1 MIKKCGQV
9 KRKIMAFLMVCLFLV
24 SEFSVPVQAKDTFL
38 ADYIQTV
45 YNQNNGIGNNEVNC
59 LLQSSSG
66 YIWIGTDG
74 GLYRYNGSEFVT
86 INLWDMDKADVYS
99 IKCLMQDSTGRVWIG
114 TGNYGLFYLKDGEY
128 IHLENEYYD
137 GIKTINDICE
147 TDDGEI
153 YIATADGLYSITDN
167 EDGTSSMSKL
177 SDDKSA
183 GQEFIKLEYMN
194 NKIYV
199 ATENAELYIFDKD
212 GNYEIFDTY
221 DITGGDDIRCLEVI
235 NSRLYIGT
243 GGRNIIRLR
252 DNKNFDII
260 TAEVDGINSIMYDRN
275 NCKWVC
281 ADNGIGFFDKNNTF
295 IKLSEC
301 EIDSYLSDI
310 IEDYEGNY
318 WIASSRMGVL
328 LLSDSKFVNYNMYS
342 GLQETMVNAVYVYND
357 NTYISTDD
365 GLVIYDNEYNRITNE
380 LTDNLENISVKHI
393 SSDSFGNLWISTYRK
408 YGLIKYN
415 TNGGIT
421 NVTRAT
427 GLPSNSVNCSRILKD
442 GNIAVA
448 TNEGIAIVNKNCNI
462 LHSYGKNDGMEYNNV
477 LCIYQSEDGTIYAGT
492 DGGGMYTFTPKLEL
506 IDNYDTEDGLNSN
519 LVTSIEE
526 GEKGIWIGTDNGL
539 VFYNDTYRSISNV
552 EYSNSIYD
560 ILLKDG
566 FVWLV
571 SSMGVLRTSEEEL
584 LGSQGISLR
593 YLDSD
598 DGLNKTI
605 NVYSNS
611 YIDDNGILYICCN
624 TGICS
629 LDTRNIVYNQ
639 IAPKI
644 RVTAVDVDEHR
655 YEFDDLANGLKVSSN
670 TQRITIDFA
679 VFSFIN
685 RGDMRIE
692 YYLEGFDEEP
702 IVISGRDTMEAVYT
716 NLDGGIYTFH
726 INAYNGDGTPCENEI
741 SFTIEKENNF
751 TENPVSRIAIAVI
764 AIVIL
769 ILIVVGII
777 KMRTSIKNKN
787 KELEEL
793 SKEHE
798 EVIKTSSAKNDYLA
812 NMSNEI
818 KTPINAIMS
827 KADELIQL
835 MDSDDSYKNN
845 VQDIYNI
852 GNGIIEKVDDIILL
866 AKIEG
871 GRIERN
877 DETYSVTSLL
887 YELSEYA
894 KESMDEEN
902 VKLFVEF
909 GSDIPDV
916 LIGDKNIITDIIR
929 IFIDNAVKYTK
940 EGSITLSVDAYEV
953 IGSEDD
959 RQGNK
964 VRISYSVSDTGI
976 GIQEERLSDIFEVY
990 NIGEA
995 GKNNTFTGSGIG
1007 LAIANG
1013 YSKLIDG
1020 EISVESMYGAG
1031 STFTLYINE
1040 QISDENISDKNVE
1053 RIDDIVSKEIAEKM
1067 WLPDVKALIVDDEEV
1082 SREVTAKT
1090 LETFEMKI
1098 DMADSGMSALDMVM
1112 NNDYDVVFM
1121 DLSMPIMNGLDAMKE
1136 IRSLEGEKYLLLPI
1150 ISLDYNAIADNKSS
1164 LLEDGFTDTMLKPI
1178 DVRRVAAILKDCL
1191 SEEKIKEKSSD
1202 IEEYIN
1208 NSEYA
1213 DALSKLDE
1221 YINVKRAIEKIGG
1234 SIDVFNK
1241 IIRAFYKQ
1249 NKNLKDNIE
1258 THDASDTRWFKR
1270 KVHTLKAS
1278 SYNIGAYE
1286 FSQETARIEAAINSG
1301 NSTYM
1306 LLNSDRHL
1314 AHLEELVKAVEEYI
1328 TSVDNLRNM
1337 AQQDE
1342 TDAND
1347 NSVDFANEDNERMV
1361 IDTIDK
1367 KLLKKLDVALINND
1381 SDAIE
1386 KITFD
1391 ILRNDYIGEDGE
1403 FIEVLKE
1410 TLTEDDRE
1418 KTREL
1423 ITTYLDLKS

>member
-1 MIKKCGQV
+1 
-9 KRKIMAFLMVCLFLV
+9 MAFLMVCLFLV
-24 SEFSVPVQAKDTFL
+24 PAFPMDIKAKDTFL
-38 ADYIQTV
+38 ADYLQTV

-86 INLWDMDKADVYS
+86 INLWDMDKSDVYS
-99 IKCLMQDSTGRVWIG
+99 IKCIMQDSTGRLWIG

-147 TDDGEI
+147 TDEGV
-153 YIATADGLYSITDN
+153 
-167 EDGTSSMSKL
+167 
-177 SDDKSA
+177 
-183 GQEFIKLEYMN
+183 
-194 NKIYV
+194 IYV
-199 ATENAELYIFDKD
+199 ATANGLYNIVDNDSGSISMVQFSEDSLSNQEFIRLAYMNTKIYAATENTELYIFNEN
-212 GNYEIFDTY
+212 GNYDLFDTY

-243 GGRNIIRLR
+243 SGRNIIRLR
-252 DNKNFDII
+252 ENGSYDTL
-260 TAEVDGINSIMYDRN
+260 TAEVDGINSIMYDHN
-275 NCKWVC
+275 GYKWVC
-281 ADNGIGFFDKNNTF
+281 ADNGLGFFNNNNTF
-295 IKLSEC
+295 VRLNEC

-318 WIASSRMGVL
+318 WIASTRMGTL
-328 LLSDSKFVNYNMYS
+328 LLSNSKFVNYNMYS
-342 GLQETMVNAVYVYND
+342 GLQETMVNSVYVYNN
-357 NTYISTDD
+357 NTYICTDD
-365 GLVIYDNEYNRITNE
+365 GLIIYDKDNSRVSND
-380 LTDNLENISVKHI
+380 LTDSLENISVKHI
-393 SSDSFGNLWISTYRK
+393 AADSSGNLWISTYRRF
-408 YGLIKYN
+408 GLIKYETDGTV
-415 TNGGIT
+415 TNI
-421 NVTRAT
+421 TRAA
-427 GLPSNSVNCSRILKD
+427 GLLNNSINCSRILKN

-448 TNEGIAIVNKNCNI
+448 TIEGISIINRDCKV
-462 LHSYGKNDGMEYNNV
+462 LYSYGKNDGMQFNNV
-477 LCIYQSEDGTIYAGT
+477 LCIYQDDDGKIYAGT
-492 DGGGMYTFTPKLEL
+492 DGGGMYIFTPELKLIEK
-506 IDNYDTEDGLNSN
+506 YTTETGLNSDF
-519 LVTSIEE
+519 VTSIES

-539 VFYNDTYRSISNV
+539 GFYNDTYRSISNI

-560 ILLKDG
+560 ILLKDD

-571 SSMGVLRTSEEEL
+571 SSMGILRTTEEEL
-584 LGSQGISLR
+584 LGAQGISLR

-611 YIDDNGILYICCN
+611 FIDDNGVLYVCCN

-629 LDTRNIVYNQ
+629 LDTKNIPYNQ

-644 RVTAVDVDEHR
+644 RVTAVDVDEQR
-655 YEFDDLANGLKVSSN
+655 YEFDDLANGLKVDSN
-670 TQRITIDFA
+670 VQRITIDFA
-679 VFSFIN
+679 VFSYIN
-685 RGDMRIE
+685 RSDIRIE

-702 IVISGRDTMEAVYT
+702 IAISGKDTMEAVYT

-751 TENPVSRIAIAVI
+751 TENPVSRIAITVI
-764 AIVIL
+764 AIAVF

-827 KADELIQL
+827 KADEIMQL
-835 MDSDDSYKNN
+835 MGADDDYKDS

-871 GRIERN
+871 GRIEKI
-877 DETYSVTSLL
+877 DEPYSLTSLL
-887 YELSEYA
+887 FELSEYA
-894 KESMDEEN
+894 KEIIDEEN

-909 GSDIPDV
+909 GNDIPDV
-916 LIGDKNIITDIIR
+916 LIGDKNIISSIIR
-929 IFIDNAVKYTK
+929 IFIDNAVKFTK
-940 EGSITLSVDAYEV
+940 EGSITLSVDAYELDENKDED
-953 IGSEDD
+953 GSD
-959 RQGNK
+959 NN

-976 GIQEERLSDIFEVY
+976 GIQEERLADILEVY
-990 NIGEA
+990 NIGDT
-995 GKNNTFTGSGIG
+995 GKNNIFTGSGIG

-1013 YSKLIDG
+1013 YSKLIGG

-1031 STFTLYINE
+1031 STFSLYINE
-1040 QISDENISDKNVE
+1040 QISDENVADKNVE
-1053 RIDDIVSKEIAEKM
+1053 RINDIVSKEIAEKM
-1067 WLPDVKALIVDDEEV
+1067 WLPDVKALIVDDEAV
-1082 SREVTAKT
+1082 SREVTART

-1121 DLSMPIMNGLDAMKE
+1121 DLSMPIMNGIDAMKE

-1150 ISLDYNAIADNKSS
+1150 ISLDYNAISDNKASR
-1164 LLEDGFTDTMLKPI
+1164 LEDGFTDTMLKPI
-1178 DVRRVAAILKDCL
+1178 DLRRVAAILNDCL
-1191 SEEKIKEKSSD
+1191 PENKIKEKSSN

-1208 NSEYA
+1208 NSEYH
-1213 DALSKLDE
+1213 DYLLKLDD

-1241 IIRAFYKQ
+1241 IIKAFYNQ
-1249 NKNLKDNIE
+1249 NKNLKENIE
-1258 THDASDTRWFKR
+1258 AHDSTDTHWFKR
-1270 KVHTLKAS
+1270 KIHTLKTS

-1286 FSQETARIEAAINSG
+1286 FSQETARIEAAINS
-1301 NSTYM
+1301 NNNTYM
-1306 LLNSDRHL
+1306 LINYEKHL
-1314 AHLEELVKAVEEYI
+1314 SHLDELVNAIGEYI
-1328 TSVDNLRNM
+1328 
-1337 AQQDE
+1337 
-1342 TDAND
+1342 
-1347 NSVDFANEDNERMV
+1347 NSIDDLKKTKQHEEEEIINSEEIYSEERKSES
-1361 IDTIDK
+1361 IDK
-1367 KLLKKLDVALINND
+1367 TLLNKLDESLATND
-1381 SDAIE
+1381 SKTLN
-1386 KITFD
+1386 KIMTD
-1391 ILRNDYIGEDGE
+1391 ILKYNYEGEDGE
-1403 FIEVLKE
+1403 FIVVLKE
-1410 TLTEDDRE
+1410 TIDDNDIE
-1418 KTREL
+1418 KAREL